1 LRGKRSDTANK
12 ELSLVVTKRKAHAV
26 SFKKSMCKKK
36 KSSKDIG
43 SANNTADDDDEEL
56 VVNST
61 VDDDGEELVVNN
73 TAHDDVEELV
83 VKSDNG
89 VELNKEVSQIEGK
102 GVNTRLLDSPRR
114 SPRKLAEKRNN
125 ASAKIESSECES
137 TSDASDGDND
147 QDFVSHDNDELD
159 DDKELVLHCGNDNVK
174 KVNPTSAIVVDVALG
189 HSIMVASKRSFI
201 TELKECK
208 LLQKELNS
216 SGDVELASIVRRKKT
231 EIEKKLIN
239 FEQKLG
245 NSRSIAWEY
254 CQMVHIDDD
263 WMDLTGE
270 KGTFFLRNYGRA
282 INI

>member
-1 LRGKRSDTANK
+1 MNSVKKDSTKRRSAVGSVMSTRSVSSPRRSSRKLRGKRSDTANK

-125 ASAKIESSECES
+125 ASTKIESSECES

-159 DDKELVLHCGNDNVK
+159 DDE
-174 KVNPTSAIVVDVALG
+174 
-189 HSIMVASKRSFI
+189 
-201 TELKECK
+201 
-208 LLQKELNS
+208 
-216 SGDVELASIVRRKKT
+216 ELA
-231 EIEKKLIN
+231 LP
-239 FEQKLG
+239 L
-245 NSRSIAWEY
+245 
-254 CQMVHIDDD
+254 C
-263 WMDLTGE
+263 LTQHH
-270 KGTFFLRNYGRA
+270 YQ
-282 INI
+282 I